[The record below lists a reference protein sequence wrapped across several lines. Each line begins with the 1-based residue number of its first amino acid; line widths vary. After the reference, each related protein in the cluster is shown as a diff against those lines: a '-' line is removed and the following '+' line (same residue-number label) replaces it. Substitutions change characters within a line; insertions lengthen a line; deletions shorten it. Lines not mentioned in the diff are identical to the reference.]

1 MLKKKSYMNK
11 ENILA
16 EGFFSKLFK
25 VLSLSKSDENKLKK
39 SKKIRKSL
47 FDLNNA
53 QSNLEKSLEDLTG
66 DKVSLNRYSLKDF
79 I

>member
-1 MLKKKSYMNK
+1 MSKKKSYMNK

-53 QSNLEKSLEDLTG
+53 
-66 DKVSLNRYSLKDF
+66 
-79 I
+79 

>member
-1 MLKKKSYMNK
+1 MNK